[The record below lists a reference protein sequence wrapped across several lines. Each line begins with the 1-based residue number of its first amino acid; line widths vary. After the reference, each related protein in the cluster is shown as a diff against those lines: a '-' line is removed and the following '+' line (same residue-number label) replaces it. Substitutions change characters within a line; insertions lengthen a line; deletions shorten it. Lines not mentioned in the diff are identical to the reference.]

1 MGNLSSRQRGF
12 TLIELLV
19 VVVVA
24 GVILSMVSLTG
35 GGNAERALRYEAERV
50 AALMSLAREEA
61 QVLGTPIRF
70 EADAQRYRFLVR
82 QDREWRPSPDPDL
95 RERLWEQPTRVRLE
109 RADGRTEIE
118 FGRDSVDI
126 PFVLR
131 LVRDHSA
138 AAIAANGLGAFV
150 VEQ

>member
-131 LVRDHSA
+131 LARDHSA